1 MAKITRPELERRF
14 DNLQAAIAEH
24 IENINYGGCGVVA
37 GFAGRVLEALDVPV
51 DVLTPYRPASDV
63 RPQVEKPG
71 SARNWSQNGLERSHL
86 VVRFRMDGVS
96 TTWDAVLGL
105 GGGRQVGGWASGDA
119 EFGDG
124 LTVTECVAMSSRQ
137 AGWNPDFDRKQIPK
151 LRALVDYHLLH
162 GM

>member
-1 MAKITRPELERRF
+1 MAKITRSELERRF
-14 DNLQAAIAEH
+14 NNLQAAIAEH
-24 IENINYGGCGVVA
+24 IVNINYGGCGVLA
-37 GFAGRVLEALDVPV
+37 GLAGKALEAMDVPV
-51 DVLTPYRPASDV
+51 DVLTPRRAASDV

-71 SARNWSQNGLERSHL
+71 SARNWTQNGLHRSHL

-105 GGGRQVGGWASGDA
+105 GGGQQVGGWGTGEA

-124 LTVTECVAMSSRQ
+124 LTVKECAVMCARQ
-137 AGWNPDFDRKQIPK
+137 TGWNPDFDRKQIPK